1 MGKSPTSLDELP
13 RIGAPASRGLGA
25 AGFTALRQ
33 LAGMPREELARLHGV
48 GPKALDLIEAALNE
62 HGLELG

>member
-33 LAGMPREELARLHGV
+33 LAGMRRQELARLHGV

-62 HGLELG
+62 HGLKLG

>member
-1 MGKSPTSLDELP
+1 MGKSPTSLDNLP
-13 RIGAPASRGLGA
+13 RIGAPASRGLAA

-33 LAGMPREELARLHGV
+33 LAGMRRQELARLHGV

>member
-1 MGKSPTSLDELP
+1 
-13 RIGAPASRGLGA
+13 
-25 AGFTALRQ
+25 
-33 LAGMPREELARLHGV
+33 MPREELARLHGV

>member
-13 RIGAPASRGLGA
+13 RIGAPASRGLAA